1 VSLPTPASRYA
12 ERFIREV
19 ADGTGLELWMRPG
32 KGSFGRQVADGAQKI
47 AEQAG
52 ARTRRLGNGDSWRRP
67 SGPWALVSA
76 GTFEDDVQAVNRA
89 RRQPDPPRLI
99 FSVAA
104 GVREFAGEVD
114 DPEGIYG
121 AGQWFPGSATR
132 PELGPPE
139 DAFLAAYATVT
150 EQPAGYPGVQAA
162 AAAVV
167 AAHCARQARSTA
179 RGQLWAQAA
188 ALDTAT
194 LFGGFRINPVTGAQ
208 VKHEA
213 ALVRWTSGG
222 LALA

>member
-1 VSLPTPASRYA
+1 MS
-12 ERFIREV
+12 
-19 ADGTGLELWMRPG
+19 
-32 KGSFGRQVADGAQKI
+32 GSG
-47 AEQAG
+47 
-52 ARTRRLGNGDSWRRP
+52 
-67 SGPWALVSA
+67 
-76 GTFEDDVQAVNRA
+76 
-89 RRQPDPPRLI
+89 
-99 FSVAA
+99 
-104 GVREFAGEVD
+104 
-114 DPEGIYG
+114 
-121 AGQWFPGSATR
+121 FPGSATR
-132 PELGPPE
+132 VELGPPE

-150 EQPAGYPGVQAA
+150 DQPVDYPGVQAA

-179 RGQLWAQAA
+179 RGQLWGQAA

>member
-1 VSLPTPASRYA
+1 
-12 ERFIREV
+12 
-19 ADGTGLELWMRPG
+19 
-32 KGSFGRQVADGAQKI
+32 
-47 AEQAG
+47 
-52 ARTRRLGNGDSWRRP
+52 
-67 SGPWALVSA
+67 
-76 GTFEDDVQAVNRA
+76 
-89 RRQPDPPRLI
+89 
-99 FSVAA
+99 VAA

-121 AGQWFPGSATR
+121 VGQWFPGSTTR
-132 PELGPPE
+132 AEFGPPE
-139 DAFLAAYATVT
+139 DTFLAAYATVT
-150 EQPAGYPGVQAA
+150 DQPVDYPGVQAA